1 MSDLYAVVDMSMKKV
16 KKIDPL
22 LSKPPSQ
29 DVYAATVHKKK
40 IYDEGETS
48 FAKDKENI
56 YNTVPSVDAEQF
68 STDVQAANESKN
80 KYANEIPSC
89 KPPPWM
95 LYGFLALFAFN
106 MAMVVA
112 LAVAFSMIAGYRS
125 EILSVKESLNYKCQ
139 NFYTNN
145 IQFLDKSEKSLLKL
159 SQDTTTEI
167 KEIKKTMFATSLEL
181 NNLKNLSNIFLNQ
194 LITIR
199 ENLNVKLCDNFL
211 NVSIT
216 LKEWEKEMIRIVNST
231 DKNCQ
236 VTASNSAS
244 IIANGIKSLH
254 VFKSCD
260 AIKALDP
267 PKTTIL

>member
-1 MSDLYAVVDMSMKKV
+1 
-16 KKIDPL
+16 
-22 LSKPPSQ
+22 
-29 DVYAATVHKKK
+29 
-40 IYDEGETS
+40 
-48 FAKDKENI
+48 
-56 YNTVPSVDAEQF
+56 
-68 STDVQAANESKN
+68 
-80 KYANEIPSC
+80 
-89 KPPPWM
+89 
-95 LYGFLALFAFN
+95 
-106 MAMVVA
+106 
-112 LAVAFSMIAGYRS
+112 MIAGYRS

-194 LITIR
+194 LITIS

>member
-16 KKIDPL
+16 KKIDPR

-95 LYGFLALFAFN
+95 FYGFLALFAFN
-106 MAMVVA
+106 MAVVVA
-112 LAVAFSMIAGYRS
+112 LA
-125 EILSVKESLNYKCQ
+125 
-139 NFYTNN
+139 
-145 IQFLDKSEKSLLKL
+145 
-159 SQDTTTEI
+159 
-167 KEIKKTMFATSLEL
+167 
-181 NNLKNLSNIFLNQ
+181 
-194 LITIR
+194 
-199 ENLNVKLCDNFL
+199 
-211 NVSIT
+211 
-216 LKEWEKEMIRIVNST
+216 
-231 DKNCQ
+231 
-236 VTASNSAS
+236 
-244 IIANGIKSLH
+244 LH
-254 VFKSCD
+254 LV
-260 AIKALDP
+260 
-267 PKTTIL
+267 